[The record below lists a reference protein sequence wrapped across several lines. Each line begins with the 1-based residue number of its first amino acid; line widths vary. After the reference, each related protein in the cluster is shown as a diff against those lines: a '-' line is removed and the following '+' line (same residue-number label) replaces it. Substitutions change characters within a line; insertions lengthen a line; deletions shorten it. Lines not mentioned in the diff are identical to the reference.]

1 MSEKILTV
9 DDEPRFVRL
18 IEANLKTA
26 GYEVLTANDGKT
38 AIDIV
43 ANQSLDL
50 VLLDVMMPEMDG
62 FQVLDRIREFSTVP
76 VIILTA
82 KGEEADRVEGLNRGA
97 DDYVVKPFSANELL
111 ARVRAVLRRAQIMPP
126 ATQERSFTHGNLQ
139 IDFAKAE
146 VTLEDKQVFLS
157 ATEYRLLLQFAHN
170 IGQTLSAE
178 HLLENVWGPEYSED
192 KEILWVCIS
201 RLRQKL
207 EEDPKKP
214 IHIVTRSGVGYIMP
228 LLEELGKE

>member
-1 MSEKILTV
+1 MEKILTV
-9 DDEPRFVRL
+9 DDEPRFLRL
-18 IEANLKTA
+18 IEANLHTA
-26 GYEVLTANDGKT
+26 GYDVLTAPDGRT
-38 AIDIV
+38 AIDVV
-43 ANQSLDL
+43 ANQSPNL

-62 FQVLDRIREFSTVP
+62 FQTLDRIREFSNVP

-111 ARVRAVLRRAQIMPP
+111 ARVRAVIRRAQISP
-126 ATQERSFTHGNLQ
+126 ADAQERIFTHGNLQ

-146 VTLEDKQVFLS
+146 VTLDGNQVFLS

-170 IGQTLSAE
+170 LGENLTAE
-178 HLLENVWGPEYSED
+178 FLLENVWGKEYSED

-207 EEDPKKP
+207 ESDPKKP
-214 IHIVTRSGVGYIMP
+214 VHIVTRSGVGYKMP
-228 LLEELGKE
+228 ELVS

>member
-1 MSEKILTV
+1 MAGTVLTV

-18 IEANLKTA
+18 IEANLTA
-26 GYEVLTANDGKT
+26 ADYQVLTATGGQE
-38 AIDIV
+38 ALDIIV
-43 ANQSLDL
+43 ENKPDL

-62 FQVLDRIREFSTVP
+62 FEVLDRIREFSNIP
-76 VIILTA
+76 VIMLTA

-111 ARVRAVLRRAQIMPP
+111 ARVKAVLRRSQSSKNAPQDSPKI
-126 ATQERSFTHGNLQ
+126 THGNLV
-139 IDFAKAE
+139 IDVAKAA
-146 VTLEDKQVFLS
+146 VSVNDHDVLLS

-170 IGQTLSAE
+170 MGETLTAE
-178 HLLENVWGPEYSED
+178 YLLKNVWGEEYAED

-207 EEDPKKP
+207 EQDPKKP
-214 IHIVTRSGVGYIMP
+214 AHIVTRSGVGYLMP
-228 LLEELGKE
+228 A

>member
-1 MSEKILTV
+1 MTETVLTV

-18 IEANLKTA
+18 IEANLLSA
-26 GYEVLTANDGKT
+26 GYKVLTANNGPS
-38 AIDIV
+38 ALEIV
-43 ANQSLDL
+43 VSKQPNLI
-50 VLLDVMMPEMDG
+50 LLDVMMPEMDG
-62 FQVLDRIREFSTVP
+62 FEVLERIREFSNVP
-76 VIILTA
+76 IIMLTA

-111 ARVRAVLRRAQIMPP
+111 ARVRAVIRRSIVSSSAPKDSPQI
-126 ATQERSFTHGNLQ
+126 QHGALV
-139 IDFAKAE
+139 IDVAKAE
-146 VTLEDKQVFLS
+146 VTVSGEVVLLS

-170 IGQTLSAE
+170 LGETLTAE
-178 HLLENVWGPEYSED
+178 YLLKNVWGDEYAED

-214 IHIVTRSGVGYIMP
+214 VHIVTRSGVGYLMP
-228 LLEELGKE
+228 V